1 MQQMTKRWLS
11 LLLAAVLCVT
21 AGGVPALAAELA
33 EGNTAAADSQT
44 GGEESSEPETG
55 GGEAEDNDITTLPTL
70 GEDRP
75 VISDDAPTEGGDTG
89 DTGDNG
95 TGAAPENPETPEN
108 PENPSDNG
116 GQPADDDSG
125 KTPDGS
131 FEDAGIK
138 PAAPAPAPVSTALP
152 EDFFTSV
159 EFGKGYDETTG
170 VLTPF
175 GEGETISAD
184 TPITMEFHYEIP
196 AGVSLTKDFA
206 YEFEVEAPLA
216 FKVDFDITGED
227 GKTVVAHGTTSKG
240 TDGKTGFTLTFL
252 DEAYCKE
259 GSEGYFYVGATF
271 EQSEIGIGGK
281 KNIAIKADGKLIT
294 TIHPD
299 FAQAEVK
306 AEVKVEKTGKLDAE
320 NHKVDWTVTVTPN
333 VWAEPESE
341 EANKLLDHI
350 HSLVVTD
357 DLVGNH
363 LVDLGENPA
372 FTLDEASLKAV
383 TKSGEN
389 AGTFAY
395 TDGRL
400 TFTGSEEALKKT
412 SWPIKLTFTTTFDPD
427 NADFLNSPNKKDD
440 TITFSNEAK
449 AKITAPSFKADENGQ
464 IVLDESEE
472 GALKPEEVTAN
483 ASVSITYASLK
494 KSGKLTTG
502 KTVHWSITAKNSLNQ
517 KNPRIVDTLPK
528 LMELVEDGSLKWID
542 GTALVKGTD
551 YNYDRKTNVLTI
563 VLKKN
568 TTEEQTVEYDTRFR
582 DESTLTDAEKADLAK
597 LTEVK
602 NNAKLVLGG
611 SDDGTGGTTA
621 KEVTEPVH
629 IGQAL
634 MRKRGVQYNP
644 ATHTTDWEI
653 VIEPIDGKELHNVI
667 LTDVFDQTCG
677 QYYVQGSMKMTLDGT
692 EAKPD
697 VIFNPEDKDD
707 SHKTGFTL
715 TIEDTHHT
723 KRIVITYQTKM
734 ADAKKGE
741 DGKDDKDGGQRFW
754 GSNSGFYIWNT
765 LTMSANGLPAKAEIK
780 VWYRGT
786 STMLTKKVGSYDPK
800 THEISWT
807 MTVNQ
812 NNMPVHNGKIVDTLN
827 KDMPG
832 SEDWEFVQDSV
843 QFSDVSVK
851 KAITFSDTKPQ
862 TMTISLKDFDKQI
875 TITYKT
881 RLTDEGLKKLL
892 GNGTQLTVKNSAQL
906 TGKEVADTVKAEVS
920 KTIGWDVLRK
930 TVSFDGGNT
939 ATWCVDVNRNHAVI
953 TAPEGTHSIGIS
965 DTLQK
970 GLVYLSDSLKVY
982 QVDFDEGG
990 NASNKHAL
998 TEGTEYKVDY
1008 DETNRTLSITW
1019 LNMSKMT
1026 KSYQVEFQTQ
1036 VLVSGTYNNTVQFF
1050 GVANGT
1056 YDSEAGSKTW
1066 RLFSGGSAKLPSG
1079 SGMLRIIKTDGTTKK
1094 ALDGVTFALKYADTG
1109 KTFITDT
1116 TDSEGKLEVGPLPA
1130 GKWIV
1135 EEVATKDGYKIPTV
1149 PVWTVDITSQNCTEL
1164 PVENFSEKNV
1174 AVLTPQ
1180 VTKAVSGAGAPTA
1193 DFTFTLKADT
1203 AGAPMPAA
1211 NNAAVT
1217 VNKGTDKAVAY
1228 FGQIQYTSAGDYEYT
1243 IQEQPGSADHFT
1255 YDTKAYKLYVHV
1267 ERDSTTNQLTATA
1280 AYGESKAESLTIT
1293 NKYQRYVKYAPAVTK
1308 RVKQTGPIAAPANEE
1323 FAFTLTGDSG
1333 YTDTVKAKTGAAAQ
1347 FREIEFTGPGTYEFT
1362 ITETEGTTPYMSYD
1376 KTAHKL
1382 VVTVTENTDGTL
1394 AASAK
1399 YNGADS
1405 LTVTN
1410 EYHEFVA
1417 CTPEVTKKID
1427 GANVPKDKTFTFE
1440 LKADPETA
1448 DAPLPERDKQ
1458 TASVKDE
1465 GMAKFGAIEFS
1476 KAGTYKYILTEKN
1489 GGERGFTYDTAEH
1502 KLTVTVTKNAA
1513 GLLEAAAKY
1522 DGADSLTITNKY
1534 RKPSSGG
1541 GGTVTP
1547 NPKPTPD
1554 PDKPTPDPDKP
1565 TPDPDKPTPD
1575 PDKPTPDP
1583 VQPSNPDKPSQPD
1596 KPTPPHYP
1604 IDKVPDPNDPDAPD
1618 PIIIDDEKI
1627 PTSEFHIKENPDG
1640 TFEYVDEDDVPLS
1653 EWIERI
1659 EDEDVPNGPAQPE
1672 QPSRGPRT
1680 GTPLSIPLMLLIA
1693 LVCAAGAAAL
1703 TLFEKKKFR

>member
-89 DTGDNG
+89 NTGDNG
-95 TGAAPENPETPEN
+95 TGADPENPETPEN

-131 FEDAGIK
+131 FENAGIK

-159 EFGKGYDETTG
+159 EFGKGYDEATG

-196 AGVSLTKDFA
+196 AGASLTKDFT

-227 GKTVVAHGTTSKG
+227 GKTVVARGTTSKG
-240 TDGKTGFTLTFL
+240 TNGKTGFTLTFL
-252 DEAYCKE
+252 DEEYCQE
-259 GSEGYFYVGATF
+259 GSKGYFYVGATF

-281 KNIAIKADGKLIT
+281 KDIDIKADGKLIT

-299 FAQAEVK
+299 FAPAVAK
-306 AEVKVEKTGKLDAE
+306 AEVKVEKTGQLDAE

-357 DLVGNH
+357 DLVGKY

-372 FTLDEASLKAV
+372 FTLDKTSLKAV
-383 TKSGEN
+383 TTSGED
-389 AGTFAY
+389 AGTFEY
-395 TDGRL
+395 TDGKL
-400 TFTGSEEALKKT
+400 TFTGNEEALKKT

-427 NADFLNSPNKKDD
+427 NANFLNSQNKKDN

-502 KTVHWSITAKNSLNQ
+502 TTIHWSITAKNSLNQ
-517 KNPRIVDTLPK
+517 KNPRIVDTLPR
-528 LMELVEDGSLKWID
+528 LMELVGGSLKWKN
-542 GTALVKGTD
+542 GTALVEGTD
-551 YNYDRKTNVLTI
+551 YTYDSTTNVLTI
-563 VLKKN
+563 FLKKN
-568 TTEEQTVEYDTRFR
+568 TIEEQTVEYDTRFR
-582 DESTLTDAEKADLAK
+582 DESALTKEEKDELAK

-602 NNAKLVLGG
+602 NYAKLVLGG
-611 SDDGTGGTTA
+611 NDDGTGGTTA
-621 KEVTEPVH
+621 KEVTAPVH

-634 MRKRGVQYNP
+634 MRKTGVKYNP
-644 ATHTTDWEI
+644 ATHTFDWKIEI
-653 VIEPIDGKELHNVI
+653 DPIDGKELHDVI
-667 LTDVFDQTCG
+667 LTDEFDQIHGWQKYHIG
-677 QYYVQGSMKMTLDGT
+677 QYYVQGSMKMTLDGKEAALDGT
-692 EAKPD
+692 EAESVVTFTPA
-697 VIFNPEDKDD
+697 DKDG

-715 TIEDTHHT
+715 TIADTHHT
-723 KRIVITYQTKM
+723 KRIVITYQTKL
-734 ADAKKGE
+734 ADWKE
-741 DGKDDKDGGQRFW
+741 GGQQFW
-754 GSNSGFYIWNT
+754 GSNSGFNIGNK
-765 LTMSANGLPAKAEIK
+765 LTMSANGLSAKAEIEAT
-780 VWYRGT
+780 YRGE
-786 STMLTKKVGSYDPK
+786 SRMLEKTVGSYDPK

-807 MTVNQ
+807 MTVNK
-812 NNMPVHNGKIVDTLN
+812 NEMPVHNGKIVDTL
-827 KDMPG
+827 D

-843 QFSDVSVK
+843 QFSDESAK
-851 KAITFSDTKPQ
+851 KAIAFSDTKPQ
-862 TMTISLKDFDKQI
+862 TMTIDLNNFEKEI
-875 TITYKT
+875 TITYQTK
-881 RLTDEGLKKLL
+881 LTEESLKKLL
-892 GNGTQLTVKNSAQL
+892 GNNTQLTVKNSARL
-906 TGKEVADTVKAEVS
+906 TGDEVADTVKAEVS
-920 KTIGWDVLRK
+920 KTIGQDVLQK

-939 ATWCVDVNRNHAVI
+939 ATWCVDVNRNHVVI
-953 TAPEGTHSIGIS
+953 TTPEGTDRIGIS

-970 GLVYLSDSLKVY
+970 GLVYLPNSLKVY
-982 QVDFDEGG
+982 QVDFDEQGK
-990 NASNKHAL
+990 ASNKRAL
-998 TEGTEYKVDY
+998 TEGTDYKVDY

-1019 LNMSKMT
+1019 LHMSQMT
-1026 KSYQVEFQTQ
+1026 ESYQVEFQTK

-1050 GVANGT
+1050 GVASGK
-1056 YDSEAGSKTW
+1056 YDSETGSKTW
-1066 RLFSGGSAKLPSG
+1066 HLFSGGSAKLPSG

-1109 KTFITDT
+1109 KTFITGT

-1203 AGAPMPAA
+1203 SGAPMPAA
-1211 NNAAVT
+1211 NTAAVT

-1267 ERDSTTNQLTATA
+1267 KRDSTTNQLTATA

-1308 RVKQTGPIAAPANEE
+1308 RVKQTGPIAAPADEE

-1333 YTDTVKAKTGAAAQ
+1333 YTDTVKAKAGAAAQ

-1399 YNGADS
+1399 YDGADG

-1417 CTPEVTKKID
+1417 YTPEVTKKID

-1465 GMAKFGAIEFS
+1465 GVAKFGAIEFS

-1547 NPKPTPD
+1547 D
-1554 PDKPTPDPDKP
+1554 PKPTPDPDKP

-1640 TFEYVDEDDVPLS
+1640 TFEYVDEDGVPLS
-1653 EWIERI
+1653 EWIEKI
-1659 EDEDVPNGPAQPE
+1659 EDEDVPTGPAQPE

-1680 GTPLSIPLMLLIA
+1680 GTPLSIPMMLLIA

>member
-89 DTGDNG
+89 NTGDNG
-95 TGAAPENPETPEN
+95 TGADPENPETPEN

-131 FEDAGIK
+131 FENAGIK

-159 EFGKGYDETTG
+159 EFGKGYDEATG

-196 AGVSLTKDFA
+196 AGASLTKDFT

-227 GKTVVAHGTTSKG
+227 GKTVVARGTTSKG
-240 TDGKTGFTLTFL
+240 TNGKTGFTLTFL
-252 DEAYCKE
+252 DEEYCQE
-259 GSEGYFYVGATF
+259 GSKGYFYVGATF
-271 EQSEIGIGGK
+271 EKSEIGIGGK
-281 KNIAIKADGKLIT
+281 KDIDIKADGKLIT

-299 FAQAEVK
+299 FAQAEAN

-333 VWAEPESE
+333 VWAEPKSE
-341 EANKLLDHI
+341 EADKLLDHI
-350 HSLVVTD
+350 SSLVVTD
-357 DLVGNH
+357 DLKTCH
-363 LVDLGENPA
+363 LAGENDA
-372 FTLDEASLKAV
+372 FTLDETSLKAK
-383 TKSGEN
+383 TTSGED
-389 AGTFAY
+389 AGIFEY
-395 TDGRL
+395 KDGKL
-400 TFTGSEEALKKT
+400 TFTGNEEALKKT
-412 SWPIKLTFTTTFDPD
+412 SWPITLTFTTKFDPD
-427 NADFLNSPNKKDD
+427 NADFLNSPNKKDN

-472 GALKPEEVTAN
+472 GALKPEEVKAN
-483 ASVSITYASLK
+483 ASVSITYASLG
-494 KSGKLTTG
+494 KSGELTTG
-502 KTVHWSITAKNSLNQ
+502 TTIHWSITAKNSLNQ

-528 LMELVEDGSLKWID
+528 LMELVDGSLKWSD
-542 GTALVKGTD
+542 GTALVDGTD
-551 YNYDRKTNVLTI
+551 YNYNSETNVLTI
-563 VLKKN
+563 FLKKN
-568 TTEEQTVEYDTRFR
+568 TIEEQTVEYDTRFR
-582 DESTLTDAEKADLAK
+582 GESTLT
-597 LTEVK
+597 EVE
-602 NNAKLVLGG
+602 NNADLVLGG
-611 SDDGTGGTTA
+611 NDDGTGGTIA
-621 KEVTEPVH
+621 KNAKKSVH

-634 MRKRGVQYNP
+634 MKKRGVKYNP

-653 VIEPIDGKELHNVI
+653 VIEPIDGKELRDVI
-667 LTDVFDQTCG
+667 LTDAFDQTCG

-692 EAKPD
+692 EAAPD
-697 VIFNPEDKDD
+697 VTFNPEDKDD

-715 TIEDTHHT
+715 TIADTHHT

-807 MTVNQ
+807 MTVNT
-812 NNMPVHNGKIVDTLN
+812 NNMPVHNGKIVDKLDS
-827 KDMPG
+827 K
-832 SEDWEFVQDSV
+832 DWEFVPDSV
-843 QFSDVSVK
+843 TFSDESVK
-851 KAITFSDTKPQ
+851 KAIAFSDTKPQ
-862 TMTISLKDFDKQI
+862 TMTIDLNDFEKEI

-881 RLTDEGLKKLL
+881 RLTEEGLKKLL
-892 GNGTQLTVKNSAQL
+892 GNGTQLTVNNSARL
-906 TGKEVADTVKAEVS
+906 TGDEVADTVKAEVS

-939 ATWCVDVNRNHAVI
+939 ATWRVDVNRNHVDI
-953 TAPEGTHSIGIS
+953 TAPEGTDSIGIS

-970 GLVYLSDSLKVY
+970 GLVYLPDSLTVS

-990 NASNKHAL
+990 TAIPKRAL
-998 TEGTEYKVDY
+998 TKGTDYTVDY

-1026 KSYQVEFQTQ
+1026 ESYQVEFQTK

-1050 GVANGT
+1050 GVASGN
-1056 YDSEAGSKTW
+1056 YDSETGSKTW

-1079 SGMLRIIKTDGTTKK
+1079 FGMLRIIKTDGTTKK
-1094 ALDGVTFALKYADTG
+1094 SLDGVTFALKYADTG

-1149 PVWTVDITSQNCTEL
+1149 PVWTVDITSRNCTEL

-1193 DFTFTLKADT
+1193 DFTFTLRADT

-1211 NNAAVT
+1211 NTAAAT

-1228 FGQIQYTSAGDYEYT
+1228 FGQIQYTSEGDYEYT
-1243 IQEQPGSADHFT
+1243 IQEQPGSVDHFT

-1267 ERDSTTNQLTATA
+1267 KRDSTTNQLTATA

-1308 RVKQTGPIAAPANEE
+1308 RVKQTGPIAAPADEE

-1333 YTDTVKAKTGAAAQ
+1333 YTDTVKAKAGAAAQ
-1347 FREIEFTGPGTYEFT
+1347 FQEIEFTGPGTYEFT

-1399 YNGADS
+1399 YDGADS

-1417 CTPEVTKKID
+1417 YTPAVTKKID

-1465 GMAKFGAIEFS
+1465 GVAKFGAIEFS

-1547 NPKPTPD
+1547 TPKPTPD

-1583 VQPSNPDKPSQPD
+1583 AQPSNPDKPSQPD

-1640 TFEYVDEDDVPLS
+1640 TFEYVDEDGVPLS
-1653 EWIERI
+1653 EWIEKI
-1659 EDEDVPNGPAQPE
+1659 EDEDVPTGPAQPE

-1680 GTPLSIPLMLLIA
+1680 GTPLSIPMMLLIA

>member
-89 DTGDNG
+89 NTGDNG
-95 TGAAPENPETPEN
+95 TGADPENPETPEN

-131 FEDAGIK
+131 FENAGIK

-159 EFGKGYDETTG
+159 EFGKGYDEATG

-196 AGVSLTKDFA
+196 AGASLTKDFT

-227 GKTVVAHGTTSKG
+227 GKTVVARGTTSRG
-240 TDGKTGFTLTFL
+240 TNGKTGFTLTFL
-252 DEAYCKE
+252 DEEYCQE
-259 GSEGYFYVGATF
+259 GSKGYFYVGATF

-281 KNIAIKADGKLIT
+281 KDIAIKADGKLIT

-299 FAQAEVK
+299 FAQAEAK
-306 AEVKVEKTGKLDAE
+306 AEVKVEKTGQLDAE
-320 NHKVDWTVTVTPN
+320 NHKVDWTVTITPN

-357 DLVGNH
+357 DLVGKY

-383 TKSGEN
+383 TKSGED
-389 AGTFAY
+389 AGTFVYA
-395 TDGRL
+395 DGKL
-400 TFTGSEEALKKT
+400 TFTGNEEALKKT
-412 SWPIKLTFTTTFDPD
+412 SWPIKLTFTTKFDPD
-427 NADFLNSPNKKDD
+427 NADFLNSPNKHDN
-440 TITFSNEAK
+440 TITFRNEAK
-449 AKITAPSFKADENGQ
+449 ATITAPSFKADENGQ

-472 GALKPEEVTAN
+472 GVLKPEEVTAN

-502 KTVHWSITAKNSLNQ
+502 TTVHWSITAKNSLNQ

-528 LMELVEDGSLKWID
+528 LMELADDSLKWSD

-551 YNYDRKTNVLTI
+551 YTYDSTTNVLTI
-563 VLKKN
+563 FLKKN

-582 DESTLTDAEKADLAK
+582 DESRLTAAEKTELAK
-597 LTEVK
+597 MTEVK
-602 NNAKLVLGG
+602 NNAKLVLG
-611 SDDGTGGTTA
+611 SNDDGTGGTTA
-621 KEVTEPVH
+621 KEVTAPVH

-667 LTDVFDQTCG
+667 LTDAFDQTCG

-715 TIEDTHHT
+715 TIEDTHRT

-851 KAITFSDTKPQ
+851 EAITFSDTKPQ

-1211 NNAAVT
+1211 NTAAVT

-1267 ERDSTTNQLTATA
+1267 KRDSTTNQLTATA

-1308 RVKQTGPIAAPANEE
+1308 RVKQTGPIAAPADEE

-1333 YTDTVKAKTGAAAQ
+1333 YTDTVKAKAGAAAQ

-1399 YNGADS
+1399 YDGADG

-1417 CTPEVTKKID
+1417 YTPEVTKKID

-1465 GMAKFGAIEFS
+1465 GVAKFGAIEFS

-1547 NPKPTPD
+1547 D
-1554 PDKPTPDPDKP
+1554 PKPTPDPDKP

-1640 TFEYVDEDDVPLS
+1640 TFEYVDEDGVPLS
-1653 EWIERI
+1653 EWIEKI
-1659 EDEDVPNGPAQPE
+1659 EDEDVPTGPAQPE

-1680 GTPLSIPLMLLIA
+1680 GTPLSIPMMLLIA

>member
-44 GGEESSEPETG
+44 GGEEASEPETG
-55 GGEAEDNDITTLPTL
+55 GGEAEDDGITTLPTL
-70 GEDRP
+70 GEERP
-75 VISDDAPTEGGDTG
+75 VGSDDAPTEGGNTG

-95 TGAAPENPETPEN
+95 TAADPEN

-125 KTPDGS
+125 KTQDGTVAG
-131 FEDAGIK
+131 AGIK
-138 PAAPAPAPVSTALP
+138 PAALASAPVSTALP

-159 EFGKGYDETTG
+159 EFGKGYDEATG

-175 GEGETISAD
+175 GEGEKISVD
-184 TPITMEFHYEIP
+184 TPIAMEFHYEIP
-196 AGVSLTKDFA
+196 AGVSLTKDFT
-206 YEFEVEAPLA
+206 YEFEVDAPLA

-227 GKTVVAHGTTSKG
+227 GKTVAARGTTSKG
-240 TDGKTGFTLTFL
+240 TNGKTRFTLTFL
-252 DEAYCKE
+252 DEDYCQA
-259 GSEGYFYVGATF
+259 GSKGYFYVGATF

-281 KNIAIKADGKLIT
+281 KDIDIKADGKVIT

-299 FAQAEVK
+299 FAQAEAK
-306 AEVKVEKTGKLDAE
+306 AEVKVQKEGKLDAE

-341 EANKLLDHI
+341 KANKLLDHI

-357 DLVGNH
+357 DLKNCH
-363 LVDLGENPA
+363 LAGENDA

-383 TKSGEN
+383 TKNGEN

-412 SWPIKLTFTTTFDPD
+412 SWPIKLTFTTKFDPD
-427 NADFLNSPNKKDD
+427 NADFLHSPNKNSD
-440 TITFSNEAK
+440 TITFRNEAK
-449 AKITAPSFKADENGQ
+449 AKITAPSFKADENGK
-464 IVLDESEE
+464 IVLDESEA
-472 GALKPEEVTAN
+472 GALKPNEVKAD
-483 ASVSITYASLK
+483 ASVSITYASLE

-502 KTVHWSITAKNSLNQ
+502 TTIHWSITAKNSLNQ
-517 KNPRIVDTLPK
+517 KNPYIVDTLPK
-528 LMELVEDGSLKWID
+528 LMELADGSLKWSD

-551 YNYDRKTNVLTI
+551 YTYDSTTNVLTI
-563 VLKKN
+563 FLKKN
-568 TTEEQTVEYDTRFR
+568 TTEEQTVVYDTKFR
-582 DESTLTDAEKADLAK
+582 DESTLTAAEKAALAA

-611 SDDGTGGTTA
+611 SDDGTGGTIA
-621 KEVTEPVH
+621 KDVTTPVH

-634 MRKRGVQYNP
+634 MQKKGVKYNRV
-644 ATHTTDWEI
+644 THTFDWEI
-653 VIEPIDGKELHNVI
+653 VIEPIDGKALHDVI
-667 LTDVFDQTCG
+667 LTDEFDQIHGWQRYPVG

-692 EAKPD
+692 EEAPD
-697 VIFNPEDKDD
+697 VTFNPADKDD

-715 TIEDTHHT
+715 KIADTHHA
-723 KRIVITYQTKM
+723 KRIVLTYQTKL
-734 ADAKKGE
+734 ADWQE
-741 DGKDDKDGGQRFW
+741 GGQQFW
-754 GSNSGFYIWNT
+754 GSNSGFNIKNK
-765 LTMSANGLPAKAEIK
+765 LTMSANGLPAKAEIEAQ
-780 VWYRGT
+780 YRGE
-786 STMLTKKVGSYDPK
+786 SKMLTKTVGSYDLK

-812 NNMPVHNGKIVDTLN
+812 NNMPVHNGQIVDTL
-827 KDMPG
+827 D
-832 SEDWEFVQDSV
+832 SADWEFVQDSV
-843 QFSDVSVK
+843 TFSDESAK
-851 KAITFSDTKPQ
+851 KAIAFSDTKPQ
-862 TMTISLKDFDKQI
+862 TMTIDLNDFDKQI

-881 RLTDEGLKKLL
+881 KLTDEGLKKLL
-892 GNGTQLTVKNSAQL
+892 GNGTKLTVNNTAKL
-906 TGKEVADTVKAEVS
+906 TGNEIAANVKAEVG
-920 KTIGWDVLRK
+920 KTIGQDVLRK

-939 ATWCVDVNRNHAVI
+939 ATWLVDVNRNHVVI
-953 TAPEGTHSIGIS
+953 TTPEGTDSIGIS

-970 GLVYLSDSLKVY
+970 GLVYVSNSLRVY

-990 NASNKHAL
+990 NASNKRAL
-998 TEGTEYKVDY
+998 TEGTDYKVDY
-1008 DETNRTLSITW
+1008 DETDRTLSITW

-1026 KSYQVEFQTQ
+1026 ESYQVEFQTQ

-1109 KTFITDT
+1109 KTFITGT
-1116 TDSEGKLEVGPLPA
+1116 TDSEGKLEFGPLPA

-1135 EEVATKDGYKIPTV
+1135 EEVATKADYKIPTV
-1149 PVWTVDITSQNCTEL
+1149 PEWTVNITSQNCTEL
-1164 PVENFSEKNV
+1164 TVENFSEKNV

-1193 DFTFTLKADT
+1193 DFTFTLTADT

-1211 NNAAVT
+1211 NTAAVT
-1217 VNKGTDKAVAY
+1217 VNKGTDKAIAY
-1228 FGQIQYTSAGDYEYT
+1228 FGQMQYTGEGDYEYT
-1243 IQEQPGSADHFT
+1243 IQEQPGGADHFT
-1255 YDTKAYKLYVHV
+1255 YDTKPYKLYVHV
-1267 ERDSTTNQLTATA
+1267 ERDSTNQLTATA

-1308 RVKQTGPIAAPANEE
+1308 RVKQTGPIAAPADEE
-1323 FAFTLTGDSG
+1323 FAFTLENAAKT
-1333 YTDTVKAKTGAAAQ
+1333 YTDTVKAKAGAAAQ
-1347 FREIEFTGPGTYEFT
+1347 FKEIEFTEPGTYEFT

-1399 YNGADS
+1399 YDGADS

-1410 EYHEFVA
+1410 EYHEFVVYA
-1417 CTPEVTKKID
+1417 PEVTKKID

-1448 DAPLPERDKQ
+1448 DAPLPEKDKQ

-1465 GMAKFGAIEFS
+1465 GTAKFGAIEFN

-1522 DGADSLTITNKY
+1522 DGEDSLTITNKY
-1534 RKPSSGG
+1534 KKPSSGG

-1547 NPKPTPD
+1547 DPKPIPD
-1554 PDKPTPDPDKP
+1554 PDKPTDPD
-1565 TPDPDKPTPD
+1565 
-1575 PDKPTPDP
+1575 
-1583 VQPSNPDKPSQPD
+1583 QPSNPDKPSQPD
-1596 KPTPPHYP
+1596 KPVPPHYP
-1604 IDKVPDPNDPDAPD
+1604 IDKAPDPNKPDAPD
-1618 PIIIDDEKI
+1618 TIIIDDGEI
-1627 PTSEFHIKENPDG
+1627 PKGEFHIKENPDG

-1653 EWIERI
+1653 EWLEEI
-1659 EDEDVPNGPAQPE
+1659 EDEDVPTGSAQPE

-1680 GTPLSIPLMLLIA
+1680 GTPLSIPMMLLIA